1 MALFPAGQGGFN
13 SPRETS
19 SIGEARYRAAST
31 RFHCD
36 LYVLLFQIR
45 NRLNQFTNAEE
56 AERELKTAQQLGA
69 KDDANP

>member
-1 MALFPAGQGGFN
+1 LRSFR
-13 SPRETS
+13 SLPRRSLPE
-19 SIGEARYRAAST
+19 
-31 RFHCD
+31 
-36 LYVLLFQIR
+36 